1 MPQPIDRSAMEA
13 AFGPD
18 VLVTLDEDAV
28 SGVRHAATRAFLLD
42 VGLPDET
49 NKWFELDEG
58 FSEGDVQLGEI
69 YPEVEANYRNLPKEG
84 LDWISLGAIPYD
96 DIAVD
101 HNTGIVYCLPDGS
114 SEIYPLNSDI
124 HSFAAFLCALER
136 ERPNYDLAVA
146 GGIADPEASADR
158 LAAEFTRID
167 ATSVDRPGGTWQ
179 RVLGYVREAIPE

>member
-1 MPQPIDRSAMEA
+1 MPHAVDRSVMEA

-18 VLVTLDEDAV
+18 VLVTLDEDTV
-28 SGVRHAATRAFLLD
+28 SGVPHAATRAFLVD

-49 NKWFELDEG
+49 DKWFELDEG
-58 FSEGDVQLGEI
+58 FSEGDVRLGEI
-69 YPEVEANYRNLPKEG
+69 YPEVGAHYGNLPEGG

-101 HNTGIVYCLPDGS
+101 HTTGTVWCLPDGS
-114 SEIYPLNSDI
+114 SEIYPLNKDI

-146 GGIADPEASADR
+146 GGIADPEAAAAR
-158 LAAEFTRID
+158 LAEEFTRLD
-167 ATSVDRPGGTWQ
+167 PTSVDRPEGTWQ